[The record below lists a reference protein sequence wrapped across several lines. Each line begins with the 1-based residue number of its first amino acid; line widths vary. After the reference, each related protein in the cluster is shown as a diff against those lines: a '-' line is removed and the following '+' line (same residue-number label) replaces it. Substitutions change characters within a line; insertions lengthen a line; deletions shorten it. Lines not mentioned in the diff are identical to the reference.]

1 MNPDDLDRAVN
12 ELRTDP
18 EGSYRV
24 LFRGYYLP
32 VRRSFARKRISA
44 QDCLDLTQ
52 ETFLRV
58 YKGMEGFEGRTR
70 IRFEAWLFQIARNTY
85 LRWSESRSR
94 RAEELAGPVPDN
106 PKEVEPP
113 DGSRPSTPEDA
124 VIGQEKLRV
133 LERAMEELPE
143 MQQQC
148 LVFRVV
154 HGLSYR
160 EIADLLHIKP
170 GTVGAHLAQVRENL
184 RKKLRGYFDDE
195 ELDFR
200 E

>member
-18 EGSYRV
+18 EGSYRA
-24 LFRGYYLP
+24 LFQGYYPP
-32 VRRSFARKRISA
+32 VRRFFARKRISP

-70 IRFEAWLFQIARNTY
+70 TRFEAWLFQIARNTH

-94 RAEELAGPVPDN
+94 RAEELAGTVPDN

-113 DGSRPSTPEDA
+113 DGSSPLTPEDA

-133 LERAMEELPE
+133 LERTVGELPE
-143 MQQQC
+143 MQHQC
-148 LVFRVV
+148 LVLRVV

-160 EIADLLHIKP
+160 EIAELLHIKP
-170 GTVGAHLAQVRENL
+170 GTVGAHLAQVRDNL
-184 RKKLRGYFDDE
+184 RKKLRGYFNDE
-195 ELDFR
+195 DLNF
-200 E
+200 